1 MGKVILKIYALALL
15 ERVCN
20 FFVISAF
27 TTSVLVVIIC
37 GTVCNS
43 AYMLTCNLAE
53 SLVKNLTRIQL
64 P

>member
-20 FFVISAF
+20 FFMISAF
-27 TTSVLVVIIC
+27 STSVLAVIIF
-37 GTVCNS
+37 GTIRNS
-43 AYMLTCNLAE
+43 TYLFTCNLAE

-64 P
+64 L